1 MIIKTGDLFALNMRV
16 VSTRAWRLNVTPN
29 LVEYWEGNQTKP
41 FEYGNGLNLNI
52 LENEEGN
59 PGITITVLYKM
70 DVTKVDPDDWDKYQD
85 RFFWV
90 QKVTFDQD
98 SVSFRDGSGC
108 RHFMFFDK
116 IDSIHFTQ
124 EV

>member
-1 MIIKTGDLFALNMRV
+1 MIIKTGDLFDLNMRV

-29 LVEYWEGNQTKP
+29 LVEYFEGNQTKP
-41 FEYGNGLNLNI
+41 FELGNGLNLNI

-59 PGITITVLYKM
+59 SGITVTVLYKM
-70 DVTKVDPDDWDKYQD
+70 DVSKVDPDDWGKYTD
-85 RFFWV
+85 CFSAV

-98 SVSFRDGSGC
+98 SVSFRDRSGC
-108 RHFMFFDK
+108 RHIMFFDK
-116 IDSIHFTQ
+116 IDNIYFTQ